1 MPTMK
6 AKMNNIIHSR
16 LHESSRETDNLMQLQ
31 TYHNN
36 TVTGFKTRKIAGN
49 GSMGGDSCDHCGPY
63 RDETGRP
70 AQPWGPD
77 G

>member
-1 MPTMK
+1 MPTVK
-6 AKMNNIIHSR
+6 VKMNHIIRLR
-16 LHESSRETDNLMQLQ
+16 LHELSGETDSLMQLQ
-31 TYHNN
+31 TYYNYP
-36 TVTGFKTRKIAGN
+36 VTGFKTWKIVGN
-49 GSMGGDSCDHCGPY
+49 RSMGGDTCDHCGPY